1 MHNERNGVM
10 TENKKKYAY
19 WMHPSLVEEM
29 EEMLKDA
36 NADSKSEFV
45 TQAVRFYIGYLRQG
59 KNVDYLAPILSQSI
73 KEEISGLET
82 NLSRMLFKLAV
93 EVGMTSH
100 LHAVSMNVSEDT
112 LEDLR
117 NMCAKDVA
125 QTNGIIEFEDA
136 YRFQKG

>member
-1 MHNERNGVM
+1 M

-19 WMHPSLVEEM
+19 WMYPSLVEEM
-29 EEMLKDA
+29 EEILKDA

-73 KEEISGLET
+73 KEEISGLEI

-112 LEDLR
+112 LESLR